1 MNSTESVSFDWVHL
15 LNIITWSHWHT
26 LLQVLLWAPCI
37 AQAKWNQNRLSKRI
51 GQIPAL
57 TMQWTTEHWPTWWL
71 FVGRF
76 YHTVSH
82 SASPRSDVRWK
93 QNSLNRNQTSNYRG
107 WGSLESIKTNL
118 HNHDV
123 SAAVTRTDSSGFNSE
138 FSPINDGITID
149 GNDWKYPRMKMIKF
163 FADEAKNCRYKKIRL
178 MILISYDF
186 MCS

>member
-107 WGSLESIKTNL
+107 WSSLESIKTYTKLTQPWCFGRCYANGFIWIQFWVQSNQRWN
-118 HNHDV
+118 HNWWK
-123 SAAVTRTDSSGFNSE
+123 RLKISE
-138 FSPINDGITID
+138 DENDQ
-149 GNDWKYPRMKMIKF
+149 
-163 FADEAKNCRYKKIRL
+163 
-178 MILISYDF
+178 ILRWWS
-186 MCS
+186 